1 MTVWAK
7 RSSVIPGM
15 AIKSLPS
22 RKFSPSL
29 RRVLR
34 DVTIASGYA
43 RQGCPQIAY
52 RPFRQPLPWDK
63 SRKFSH
69 HAKDENMIKVGDK
82 LPSVSLREVK
92 EGGVQEITTDDFFKG
107 KKVALFAVPGAFTS
121 TCSVKHLPSF
131 VNNAE
136 ALKAKGIDQ
145 VVCTAVNDAAVMR
158 AWGEQ
163 GKVTM
168 LADGNGDLARALG
181 LEVDLAKAGMGKRS
195 RRYSMLVD
203 NGVVKT
209 LNVEEPGAYGVSSG
223 DHLLT
228 QL

>member
-1 MTVWAK
+1 M
-7 RSSVIPGM
+7 
-15 AIKSLPS
+15 
-22 RKFSPSL
+22 
-29 RRVLR
+29 
-34 DVTIASGYA
+34 
-43 RQGCPQIAY
+43 
-52 RPFRQPLPWDK
+52 PWDK
-63 SRKFSH
+63 SPSSANTRP
-69 HAKDENMIKVGDK
+69 ARLARQNTKDKTMIKVGDK
-82 LPSVSLREVK
+82 LPSVTLREVK
-92 EGGVQEITTDDFFKG
+92 EAGVQDVTTEDFFKG

-131 VNNAE
+131 VNNAA

-163 GKVTM
+163 GNASGKVTM

-181 LEVDLAKAGMGKRS
+181 LEVDLTKAGMGKRS

-209 LNVEEPGAYGVSSG
+209 LNLEEPGAFGVSSG

-228 QL
+228 QI